1 MVMFN
6 IRLGR
11 TVLASLAVVMLASAC
26 GGGSDSPAT
35 SSVQVSLTDTPIEDA
50 DNVVVSV
57 SGVAFKPEGSAPEVV
72 ENFAPRSID
81 LLQYQNGRT
90 AILLQDTPMQ
100 AGRYQWLRLIIDTQP
115 VVRDSYIVINGNECE
130 LNVPS
135 GAETGLKMNRP
146 IDVPADGSLAL
157 TIDFDL
163 RKSVHAPPG
172 QASGAC
178 TTGYVLRP
186 TLRLVNDANVGA
198 IDGTVSF
205 EAGAVPAGC
214 KPNVYV
220 YEGTV
225 TPDDMEETAAASPDV
240 DPLVVVGVTIPDGST
255 SGTYRAAFIPAGS
268 YTAAFTC
275 DDDTNDDQS
284 LVFVPPAGVAVA
296 VQNNVISTVN
306 FTVPVPAP

>member
-1 MVMFN
+1 M
-6 IRLGR
+6 
-11 TVLASLAVVMLASAC
+11 
-26 GGGSDSPAT
+26 
-35 SSVQVSLTDTPIEDA
+35 
-50 DNVVVSV
+50 VVSV
-57 SGVAFKPEGSAPEVV
+57 SGVAFKPEGSAPEVI
-72 ENFAPRSID
+72 ESLTPRSID

-115 VVRDSYIVINGNECE
+115 AVRDSYIVINGNECE

-205 EAGAVPAGC
+205 EAGAAPDGC

-225 TPDDMEETAAASPDV
+225 TPDDMEETTAASPDV
-240 DPLVVVGVTIPDGST
+240 DPLVVVGVTILDGST

-275 DDDTNDDQS
+275 DDDTIDDQS
-284 LVFVPPAGVAVA
+284 LAFVPPAGVAVA

>member
-1 MVMFN
+1 MFN
-6 IRLGR
+6 IRLRR

-26 GGGSDSPAT
+26 GGDGGSSAT

-50 DNVVVSV
+50 DSVVVSV

-205 EAGAVPAGC
+205 EAGAAPDGC

-225 TPDDMEETAAASPDV
+225 TPDDMEETTAASPDV
-240 DPLVVVGVTIPDGST
+240 DPLVVVGVTILDGST

-275 DDDTNDDQS
+275 DDDTIDDQS
-284 LVFVPPAGVAVA
+284 LAFVPPAGVAVA

>member
-1 MVMFN
+1 MFN
-6 IRLGR
+6 IRMGR

-26 GGGSDSPAT
+26 GGDGGSSAM

-57 SGVAFKPEGSAPEVV
+57 SGVAFKPEGSAPEVI
-72 ENFAPRSID
+72 ESFTPRSID

-205 EAGAVPAGC
+205 EAGSVPADC

-225 TPDDMEETAAASPDV
+225 TPDDMEETSAASPDI
-240 DPLVVVGVTIPDGST
+240 DPLVVVGVTIPAGST
-255 SGTYRAAFIPAGS
+255 SGIYRAAFIPAGS

>member
-1 MVMFN
+1 MFN
-6 IRLGR
+6 IRLRR

-26 GGGSDSPAT
+26 GGDGGSSAM

-57 SGVAFKPEGSAPEVV
+57 SGVAFKPEGSAPEVI
-72 ENFAPRSID
+72 ESFTPRSID

-205 EAGAVPAGC
+205 EAGSVPADC

-225 TPDDMEETAAASPDV
+225 TPDDMEETSAASPDI
-240 DPLVVVGVTIPDGST
+240 DPLVVVGVTIPAGST
-255 SGTYRAAFIPAGS
+255 SGIYRAAFIPAGS